1 MPSTEFERT
10 LAAKPER
17 IDPAQRKEAIMNTS
31 KHLSVIPA
39 ITDGDASR
47 APSGLPLDIA
57 LGAIV
62 VAILLTG
69 VAAGG
74 AFAPDW
80 GAPVAEPQA
89 SAAQPSQ
96 EFVYFPSQYVNQG
109 TEIPEPTPTF

>member
-31 KHLSVIPA
+31 KHLSVIRA
-39 ITDGDASR
+39 ATDADTSCP
-47 APSGLPLDIA
+47 PSGLPRDIA
-57 LGAIV
+57 LAVIV

-69 VAAGG
+69 VGAG
-74 AFAPDW
+74 AFAPES

-89 SAAQPSQ
+89 SASQPQ
-96 EFVYFPSQYVNQG
+96 EFVYFPSEYVNQA
-109 TEIPEPTPTF
+109 TEISEPAPTF

>member
-1 MPSTEFERT
+1 
-10 LAAKPER
+10 
-17 IDPAQRKEAIMNTS
+17 MNMS

-39 ITDGDASR
+39 GTDGDASR
-47 APSGLPLDIA
+47 ASSGLPLDIA
-57 LGAIV
+57 LAAIF
-62 VAILLTG
+62 VAILLMG

-74 AFAPDW
+74 AFAPEW

-109 TEIPEPTPTF
+109 TEIPGPSATF

>member
-1 MPSTEFERT
+1 MPFTEFKRT

-31 KHLSVIPA
+31 NHLSVIPA
-39 ITDGDASR
+39 ATDGDASR

-57 LGAIV
+57 FGAIV
-62 VAILLTG
+62 VAILLTV

-74 AFAPDW
+74 AFAPEW
-80 GAPVAEPQA
+80 GAPVAEQQA

-109 TEIPEPTPTF
+109 TEIPDASSTF

>member
-1 MPSTEFERT
+1 
-10 LAAKPER
+10 
-17 IDPAQRKEAIMNTS
+17 MNTS

-39 ITDGDASR
+39 ATDGDAPR

-62 VAILLTG
+62 VAILLTV

-109 TEIPEPTPTF
+109 TEIAESTATF